1 MAASLTKYLI
11 WILSPLGLWIFLWV
25 LARLGIF
32 GRRRWKTGILM
43 LASAQLLF
51 FSLPVVS
58 DWLLG
63 HLEKQ
68 ALALQNQHPLP
79 KRVDAIVVLGGGLE
93 PAYDGVRRLPDLT
106 DGADR
111 MWTAANLYHEGL
123 APWVLVSGGG
133 FVVDP
138 NKHTEAEGMRDF
150 LLALGV
156 PGDRV
161 VLENY
166 SRTTLENAFDSMQV
180 LQGTLARGVAARA
193 PIQIALVT
201 SGFHMSRAYE
211 LFKKAG
217 FEVYPV
223 CSDIRITGE
232 QRPFW
237 EWLPRAQSLDRS
249 SLAIK
254 EHLGRFQHGVFK
266 LYLDSSSGS
275 IK

>member
-11 WILSPLGLWIFLWV
+11 WILSPLGLWIFLLV
-25 LARLGIF
+25 LAWLGIF
-32 GRRRWKTGILM
+32 GRRRWKTGILT
-43 LASAQLLF
+43 LACAQLLF

-58 DWLLG
+58 DGLFG

-68 ALALQNQHPLP
+68 ALALQNQHPMP
-79 KRVDAIVVLGGGLE
+79 MKVDAIVVLGGGLE

-111 MWTAANLYHEGL
+111 MWTAANLYHQGV
-123 APWVLVSGGG
+123 APRVLVSGGG
-133 FVVDP
+133 FTVDP
-138 NKHTEAEGMRDF
+138 KKHTEADGMRDF

-156 PGDRV
+156 PGESV
-161 VLENY
+161 VLENH
-166 SRTTLENAFDSMQV
+166 SRTTLENAFDSMRV
-180 LQGTLARGVAARA
+180 LQDTIRQGGVA
-193 PIQIALVT
+193 PSSIQIALVT
-201 SGFHMSRAYE
+201 SGFHMTRAYE

-237 EWLPRAQSLDRS
+237 EWLPRSQSLDRS

-254 EHLGRFQHGVFK
+254 EYLGRLQQGVLS

-275 IK
+275 GK